1 MHPLPVSARALL
13 PPRYHEDQKG
23 LTAFRLQERDLRR
36 SRTVAEQLQA
46 APGSWVVIKQARGKL
61 AERLTMDHAFRL
73 LRTCPQQLTDA
84 GRNFV
89 DSASAGFP
97 LSRGQPLAR

>member
-1 MHPLPVSARALL
+1 MA
-13 PPRYHEDQKG
+13 
-23 LTAFRLQERDLRR
+23 
-36 SRTVAEQLQA
+36 
-46 APGSWVVIKQARGKL
+46 
-61 AERLTMDHAFRL
+61 HAFRP
-73 LRTCPQQLTDA
+73 LRTYPQQLTDA